1 MLRRANIKDV
11 PAIVQLINYYAQKS
25 QMLSVSQISIY
36 NSLRNFIVIERDNK
50 VAGVGALS
58 IIWNDLAELR
68 SLAIVP
74 ELQGKGLGRRIV
86 ESLILEAQELEIP
99 QVFTLTYQ
107 PGFFEKLGFTL
118 IDKKDLP
125 HKVWKDCINCP
136 KFPDC
141 DETALIRYLDMT
153 KNE

>member
-11 PAIVQLINYYAQKS
+11 PAIVQLINYYAQKN

-58 IIWNDLAELR
+58 IIWNDLAEIR

-86 ESLILEAQELEIP
+86 EALILEAQELELP
-99 QVFTLTYQ
+99 KVFTLTYQ
-107 PGFFEKLGFTL
+107 PGFFEKLGFSL

-141 DETALIRYLDMT
+141 DEIALIRHLNET

>member
-11 PAIVQLINYYAQKS
+11 PAIVQLVNYYAQKS
-25 QMLSVSQISIY
+25 QMLGLSQISVY

-58 IIWNDLAELR
+58 IIWNDLGEIR

-74 ELQGKGLGRRIV
+74 EYQGKGLGRRIV
-86 ESLILEAQELEIP
+86 EALIIEAQELELP
-99 QVFTLTYQ
+99 SVFTLTYQ
-107 PGFFEKLGFTL
+107 KDFFEKLGFSV

-141 DETALIRYLDMT
+141 DEVALIRHLEKT